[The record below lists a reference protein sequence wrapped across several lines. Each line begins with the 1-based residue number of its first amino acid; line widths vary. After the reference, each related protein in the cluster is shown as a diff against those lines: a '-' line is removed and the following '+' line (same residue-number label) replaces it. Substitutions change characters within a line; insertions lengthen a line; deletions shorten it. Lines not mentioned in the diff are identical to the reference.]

1 MSNIEQLLN
10 IDIVSV
16 ALSLFVIMFAL
27 VAMFQVIEKISV
39 YIGKPVKWI
48 RTNDEDHKTIAKITE
63 TLDALKHQQDIDR
76 EQSIK
81 HDHEIKND
89 LEEFSTMFF
98 DKSIEDMRWRILDFA
113 SAISNGRKF
122 NRESYDFI
130 LHTYEQYEEILKKKG
145 RTNGVIDETI
155 VYIRET
161 FREHLRNG
169 DFK

>member
-1 MSNIEQLLN
+1 MSNVEQLMQVDL
-10 IDIVSV
+10 VSV

-27 VAMFQVIEKISV
+27 VAIFQVIEKISI

-48 RTNDEDHKTIAKITE
+48 KNKNDDHNTIIKVTE
-63 TLDALKHQQDIDR
+63 TLEALRKQQDTDR

-81 HDHEIKND
+81 HDREIKND
-89 LEEFSTMFF
+89 IDKFSEMFF
-98 DKSIEDMRWRILDFA
+98 DKTIEDMRWRILDFA

-130 LHTYEQYEEILKKKG
+130 IHTYEQYESILKKQGK
-145 RTNGVIDETI
+145 TNGVIDETV
-155 VYIRET
+155 VYIKDT

-169 DFK
+169 DFN